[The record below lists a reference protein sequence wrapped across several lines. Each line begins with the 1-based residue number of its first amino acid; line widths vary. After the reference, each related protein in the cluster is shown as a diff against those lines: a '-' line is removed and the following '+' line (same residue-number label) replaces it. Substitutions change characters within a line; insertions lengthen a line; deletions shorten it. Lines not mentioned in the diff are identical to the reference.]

1 MTSEQADAARRAI
14 PAAISTVPV
23 RADNAHLFLAIVE
36 ELRRSYVTEMSL
48 IQRVARVNVS
58 DRPAVEE
65 LRYQLEDYELQGG
78 RDLDRTHCSSI
89 RRIASEIERGPD
101 AGNPQVA
108 QVLTLVEPLG
118 RTEAAFIDEID
129 KALAQAVL
137 VISQIDEADRTEEA
151 QRIQAEFQQDRNER
165 LQSISSTL
173 HAMNRTANQMLDI
186 LAGVHPE

>member
-23 RADNAHLFLAIVE
+23 RSDNAHLFLAIVE
-36 ELRRSYVTEMSL
+36 ELRRSYVTEMRL

-58 DRPAVEE
+58 DRRAVEE
-65 LRYQLEDYELQGG
+65 LRYQLEDYKLQGG

-118 RTEAAFIDEID
+118 RTEVVFIDQID
-129 KALAQAVL
+129 EALAQAIL

-151 QRIQAEFQQDRNER
+151 QRIQAEFRQNRNER
-165 LQSISSTL
+165 LQRISSTL
-173 HAMNRTANQMLDI
+173 HAMNTTANRMLDI
-186 LAGVHPE
+186 LAGV